1 MLINARYCLFL
12 LVPLLHTAAVSAQQH
27 SPLTQPGADRIFL
40 DVIVTPKSGPP
51 VSGLQRQDF
60 TLLDNKVPQTIT
72 SFQAV
77 DGRQAPIEVILL
89 VDAVNNASPATVRH
103 KGNGLA
109 VQPQ

>member
-1 MLINARYCLFL
+1 MLINARCCFFL
-12 LVPLLHTAAVSAQQH
+12 LVPLLYAAAVSAQQH

-77 DGRQAPIEVILL
+77 DGGRLPLRLFFLL
-89 VDAVNNASPATVRH
+89 MP
-103 KGNGLA
+103 
-109 VQPQ
+109 